1 MSRLLLIAATALP
14 LNDAGQDAGD
24 ARGDRLVK
32 VELVADRAAIR
43 PGEAFSLGVRLR
55 VDPGWHIY
63 WENHGDSGLP
73 TSAKLVA
80 PPGFVLGPLR
90 FPGPERE
97 VAEGDIVTYVHT
109 GEVMLVVDGKAPD
122 TLPAGLETAAF
133 SVDARWLVCQEI
145 CFSGSGRAAL
155 TLPTAAASAKP
166 APANEKAF
174 AAARSRLPKP
184 WSELPG
190 ATIEWGGTADEP
202 VAVFAVPGASDLELF
217 PLASESTSLTGRS
230 IEREGPVCRLTA
242 ALSFQAAPAEDAPRL
257 AGVLRVRTDQGTSYY
272 RFDSAPK
279 DRKSG

>member
-1 MSRLLLIAATALP
+1 MSGLLLIAAMALP
-14 LNDAGQDAGD
+14 LQDAGD
-24 ARGDRLVK
+24 ERGDRLVK

-63 WENHGDSGLP
+63 WENHGDSGFP

-80 PPGFVLGPLR
+80 PPGFTLGPLR

-122 TLPAGLETAAF
+122 PLPAGLEAAAF
-133 SVDARWLVCQEI
+133 SVEARWLVCQEV
-145 CFSGSGRAAL
+145 CFPGSGRAEL
-155 TLPTAAASAKP
+155 TLPTAATSAKP

-174 AAARSRLPKP
+174 ADARSRLPKP
-184 WSELPG
+184 WSELAG
-190 ATIEWGGTADEP
+190 ATIEWGGTRDEP
-202 VAVFAVPGASDLELF
+202 VAVFGVPGASDLELF
-217 PLASESTSLTGRS
+217 PSASASTTLSGRT
-230 IEREGPVCRLTA
+230 IERAGPDCRLKA
-242 ALSFQAAPAEDAPRL
+242 ALNFQAAPTEDAPRL
-257 AGVLRVRTDQGTSYY
+257 AGVLRVRTEQGESFY